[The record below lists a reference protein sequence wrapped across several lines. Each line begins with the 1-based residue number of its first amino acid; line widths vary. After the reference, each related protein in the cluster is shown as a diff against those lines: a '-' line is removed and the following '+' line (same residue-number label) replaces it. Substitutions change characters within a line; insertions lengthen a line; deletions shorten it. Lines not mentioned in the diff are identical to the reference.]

1 MSNAHKRMTTW
12 LLTGAAVL
20 LALPCAYFLYRVAER
35 CVAAGWMAYKFHG
48 YSEEGYVALSQSTAY
63 LAIGVVL
70 VLLAAAVVISRR
82 ARREQARLAYRVSRF
97 AAMGYVIGVVMYLA
111 LVASPWG
118 VWR

>member
-1 MSNAHKRMTTW
+1 MMSEGGERLSNVHKRMTTS
-12 LLTGAAVL
+12 LLTSAAVL

-48 YSEEGYVALSQSTAY
+48 YSEEVYVASSQSTAY
-63 LAIGVVL
+63 LA
-70 VLLAAAVVISRR
+70 
-82 ARREQARLAYRVSRF
+82 
-97 AAMGYVIGVVMYLA
+97 IGVVMYLA

>member
-35 CVAAGWMAYKFHG
+35 YVAAGWMVFKFHG
-48 YSEEGYVALSQSTAY
+48 DSEQGYVALSQSTAY
-63 LAIGVVL
+63 AAIGVVL
-70 VLLAAAVVISRR
+70 S
-82 ARREQARLAYRVSRF
+82 
-97 AAMGYVIGVVMYLA
+97 LA